1 MKDPLRKRIEIWFRR
16 LLIRLIGFFYKR
28 NKSLPERLDFDKCR
42 ILFIRQDRIGDVLV
56 STPLFEALKKYY
68 PNSVLDIVL
77 SENNYFVLENDP
89 RIQKR
94 WVFKKNI
101 GSVLRLIKLLRKEKY
116 DFLIDLMDNP
126 SATSTIFCLLINA
139 KWNIGIEKENQ
150 FAYDINVPM
159 LSRKDTHII
168 DRISQLL
175 RPFKINP
182 DSENMAVRYF
192 TSVQS
197 ENQAGIFLQQNNL
210 LTDFVTGINI
220 SAGNKTRFWGIEN
233 FRLLLNHLIQEYP
246 NFKFLLLYQ
255 PSDRKNAEIISNS
268 NKQIILSPVTGSFDH
283 FAAFIKRLSFLIT
296 PDTAAVHLASAFNIK
311 SVILYVQ
318 SNKELRIWEPRN
330 TDCECIVTDVD
341 DISTISV
348 KQVEEAFKKLVVRT
362 QEKL

>member
-28 NKSLPERLDFDKCR
+28 NRYLPDSLDFDKCK

-89 RIQKR
+89 LIRKR
-94 WVFKKNI
+94 WVYKKNI
-101 GSVLRLIKLLRKEKY
+101 GAVIKLIGLLRKEKY

-175 RPFKINP
+175 KPFKIKP
-182 DSENMAVRYF
+182 DSEKFAVRYF
-192 TSVQS
+192 ISKQS
-197 ENQAGIFLQQNNL
+197 ENKAEIFLEQNNIL
-210 LTDFVTGINI
+210 ADFIVGINI

-233 FRLLLNHLIQEYP
+233 FKKLINRLSVEYP

-255 PSDRKNAEIISNS
+255 PSDSKNAEVISNS
-268 NKQIILSPVTGSFDH
+268 NKQIILSPLTESFDH
-283 FAAFIKRLSFLIT
+283 FAAFIKRLSLLIT

-318 SNKELRIWEPRN
+318 SNKELRIWEPRE
-330 TDCECIVTDVD
+330 TDCECIITDVD

-348 KQVEEAFKKLVVRT
+348 KQVEDAFKKLFMRT
-362 QEKL
+362 QKK